1 MKRQRHVPPTR
12 ALPPHPEARTVTLR
26 LPDPPLVPAQ
36 FSVRQGKPLFNGTL
50 LHRSH

>member
-1 MKRQRHVPPTR
+1 MKGQRHVPPTR
-12 ALPPHPEARTVTLR
+12 ALPPDPEARTVTIQ
-26 LPDPPLVPAQ
+26 LPELPEPAVE